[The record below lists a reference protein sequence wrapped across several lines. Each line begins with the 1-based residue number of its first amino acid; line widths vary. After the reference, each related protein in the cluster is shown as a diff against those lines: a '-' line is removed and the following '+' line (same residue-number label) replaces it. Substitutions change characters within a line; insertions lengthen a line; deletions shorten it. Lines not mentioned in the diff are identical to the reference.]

1 MLFRPLLA
9 AVLCCVVALG
19 HAPAWLHV
27 VTCGKTGSSGVVEGC
42 ETIVGGHCCCKHT
55 NPFAGR
61 SVSKVASGS
70 TKASP
75 KVNAQ
80 ESMNS
85 RLIGELVPVA
95 DLPIDGHSSDDCV
108 ICHSLMSAVGSI
120 DLGTITS
127 VAQQSVFLVNIGPS
141 NRLSD
146 GVSSV
151 MHLRGPP
158 VS

>member
-1 MLFRPLLA
+1 MLLRPLLT
-9 AVLCCVVALG
+9 AVLCCVVAFG
-19 HAPAWLHV
+19 HAPAWLHLA
-27 VTCGKTGSSGVVEGC
+27 TCGKTSSGVGEGC

-61 SVSKVASGS
+61 SVSKGASAS
-70 TKASP
+70 SKVSP
-75 KVNAQ
+75 KVNAD

-85 RLIGELVPVA
+85 RLVGELVPVT

-108 ICHSLMSAVGSI
+108 ICHSLMSAVGQV
-120 DLGTITS
+120 DLGPIKS
-127 VAQQSVFLVNIGPS
+127 VAQDSVFLDSVGPS

-146 GVSSV
+146 GVSST